1 MGCCLFFPLRIR
13 LFLIICYIC
22 FVKSF
27 ILVLSF
33 LLSLFFGGKEGN
45 SSAVS
50 SREGSCNVAAAPS
63 SDKPSDLTQNREIC
77 IAAAQGYTFA
87 GSENSYTVSVRTTNT
102 GRRTSPQ
109 TKSTFRIVKGG
120 KVIDNNHLH
129 PFLAL
134 SFVQL
139 SGLHIS
145 ERYLFALCR
154 LRL

>member
-1 MGCCLFFPLRIR
+1 M
-13 LFLIICYIC
+13 
-22 FVKSF
+22 
-27 ILVLSF
+27 
-33 LLSLFFGGKEGN
+33 
-45 SSAVS
+45 SAVS